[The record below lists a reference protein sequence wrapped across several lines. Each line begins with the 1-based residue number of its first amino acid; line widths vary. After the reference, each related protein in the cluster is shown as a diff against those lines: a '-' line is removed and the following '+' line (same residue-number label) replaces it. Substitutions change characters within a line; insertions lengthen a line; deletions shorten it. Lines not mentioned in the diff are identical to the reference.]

1 MKKFLLLCVMGIF
14 SVPTLADNHIVNSTA
29 QLISPTN
36 NDKGKGGFQGP
47 SKSKRIMRDV
57 ISALNASDDSKIQL
71 TGRITMSVGEEK
83 YIFEDPTGDITVEI
97 DDDIWLGRTITPE
110 TNIVIRGEV
119 EKDWNK
125 ISIDV
130 DSLDVIE

>member
-1 MKKFLLLCVMGIF
+1 M
-14 SVPTLADNHIVNSTA
+14 PTLADNHIVNSTA

>member
-1 MKKFLLLCVMGIF
+1 MKKILLLCLVGVF
-14 SVPTLADNHIVNSTA
+14 SASTFADNHLGHSTA
-29 QLISPTN
+29 QQISPTN
-36 NDKGKGGFQGP
+36 TENARGGFQGP

-57 ISALNASDDSKIQL
+57 ISALNASDDTKIQL
-71 TGRITMSVGEEK
+71 TGRLTMSVGDEE

-119 EKDWNK
+119 EKDWNN

-130 DSLDVIE
+130 DSLDVIK